1 MRILFVA
8 PYIPSRIRVR
18 SYNLI
23 RTLAAQGHHV
33 HLVALQPPEDRFA
46 SAAELRQVCA
56 QADVFPLSRART
68 LWNALKA
75 LPTSLPLQAA
85 YSHHPQAER
94 RIRDLAK
101 QGRFDVLHVEH
112 LRGAVLAERL
122 SGIPRVFDSVDSI
135 AYLFEQASRLAPK
148 ITQRLMARVD
158 LPRTRRFEA
167 RAPRRFER
175 ILTTSPVDA
184 QAIRDLAGDAADS
197 RIRLLPNGV
206 DLDFFR
212 PVDTPP
218 DPATILFSGKI
229 SYHANSAAVLY
240 LGREVMPRVWQQRP
254 DARLMIV
261 GKDPTPAVRALGA
274 DPRVTV
280 TGYVEDLRPYF
291 ARATVSATPLLYGAG
306 TQYKVLEAMA
316 SGVPVVA
323 TPRVGSGLQAQP
335 DRDLLVGEDTGQLAR
350 CIVRLIDDARLRR
363 EIGAAGRRYVERYHS
378 WPQIAAT
385 LAAIYAEARA
395 APLTTFP
402 PA

>member
-1 MRILFVA
+1 MRVLFVV
-8 PYIPSRIRVR
+8 PYIPSLIRVR

-23 RTLAAQGHHV
+23 RTLAAQGHRV

-46 SAAELRQVCA
+46 SAAELREVCA
-56 QADVFPLSRART
+56 QVDVFPLSRART
-68 LWNALKA
+68 LWNALRA
-75 LPTSLPLQAA
+75 LPTALPLQAA
-85 YSHHPQAER
+85 YSHHPQAEEHLR
-94 RIRDLAK
+94 RLA
-101 QGRFDVLHVEH
+101 QGSQYDVVHVEH
-112 LRGAVLAERL
+112 LRGAVLVERL

-158 LPRTRRFEA
+158 LARTRRFEA
-167 RAPRRFER
+167 RAPHRFER
-175 ILTTSPVDA
+175 TLATSPVDA
-184 QAIRDLAGDAADS
+184 QAIRDLAGNAAGS

-206 DLDFFR
+206 NLDFFH
-212 PVDTPP
+212 PVETPP
-218 DPATILFSGKI
+218 EPASVLFSGKI

-261 GKDPTPAVRALGA
+261 GKDPTPAVRALSA

-280 TGYVEDLRPYF
+280 TGYVDDLRPYF
-291 ARATVSATPLLYGAG
+291 ARATVSVTPLLYGAG

-323 TPRVGSGLQAQP
+323 TPRVVGGLQAQP
-335 DRDLLVGEDTGQLAR
+335 DRDLLVGEDADQLAR
-350 CIVRLIDDARLRR
+350 HIVRLINDAALRR

-378 WPQIAAT
+378 WPQIVNT